1 MKYLVNAIEFDFSDS
16 QGELDEWEQD
26 QIVKNNIGV
35 WEADDED
42 DLIEEVTT
50 SSGWCIKNIDYDIQL
65 KQCHKVL
72 SISIKNGLLQ
82 YYKQK
87 QTFFPIM
94 KKVALKDVVQPTP
107 NKGLKLSKIL
117 DYLTDLGWEYT
128 CNSMTRSGM
137 QTYDELMQYIG
148 VLQPDEHWNED
159 AYNDKC
165 GDW

>member
-1 MKYLVNAIEFDFSDS
+1 MSNYDALLTLIGDINNAFCHLEEEDVAAVCD
-16 QGELDEWEQD
+16 GDMRLLDKA
-26 QIVKNNIGV
+26 VKRFKTTV
-35 WEADDED
+35 WE
-42 DLIEEVTT
+42 
-50 SSGWCIKNIDYDIQL
+50 NQL
-65 KQCHKVL
+65 DQWHKVS
-72 SISIKNGLLQ
+72 SIPIKNGLLY

-107 NKGLKLSKIL
+107 NKNIKLSKML

-128 CNSMTRSGM
+128 CNCMTRSGM

-148 VLQPDEHWNED
+148 VLQPNEHWNED
-159 AYNDKC
+159 AYNDKN